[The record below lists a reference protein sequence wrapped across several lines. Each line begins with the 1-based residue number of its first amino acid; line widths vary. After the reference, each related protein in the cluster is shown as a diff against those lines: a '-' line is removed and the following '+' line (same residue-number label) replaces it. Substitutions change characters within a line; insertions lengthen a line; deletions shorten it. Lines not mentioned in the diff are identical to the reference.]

1 METVFPIFFVLF
13 IFIITYVVVSASRK
27 SDAVVLKSKYSSL
40 SSWSSFLIIIAIF
53 ALAGL
58 TITSI
63 GVTIDRNSTDG
74 GSESVADGFTIE
86 DYEVILNVDKDYSID
101 VTENITVNFT
111 EAGHHGIYK
120 FIPYWLQYTDK
131 NGDTQSRKA
140 IVSDIT
146 SDEQFSL
153 DRVKKKERIRIGSPN
168 TTLPTGLHDYSIHYT
183 YDMGGDIYDGFDE
196 FIFHAFGDYWGT
208 RINNARVVIIL
219 PDDVDGSEIRFF
231 ADKKRK
237 NDITDQIITNVSGNT
252 ITAEVKADYNLRKAL
267 TVDVVLPDGFF
278 NDSELDAENY
288 GYSSLILCMIC
299 VLFALMSFVLWL
311 RYGKDLPDVPETVEF
326 YPPAGL
332 DAAELG
338 YIHKADTGKK
348 LTVATIIS
356 LASKEYIKISENS
369 DKTDITITRNVGLSF
384 DKAINREIKIVKLKD
399 FDADTAGADTEAIN
413 FMNTNFHSK
422 KTKDVVIRDN
432 IDQTIANISFLLKN
446 DYLKIESDTINDYT
460 DEAVKNIRKD
470 IEKKNKKEV
479 TFTEIEEKV
488 FNALFEE
495 KDEVVLSEHKTFYT
509 VFSDVANIVRNKYD
523 DIINDIDAHKAT
535 VISALWLII
544 CIALW
549 GIAYCFIKDLNPALS
564 FVYLV
569 GYAANVI
576 SLVFTIMM
584 KRKTQLGEELTA
596 KINGFKNYI
605 EVARKDQIEMLV
617 EENPNYFYDILPYAY
632 VLDVSK
638 KWVEKFENIPIPVK
652 DSGSFDYMD
661 IDVFDNISS
670 SVYVPSSGGGGGGCG
685 GGCSSCGGGC
695 SSCGGGG
702 SW

>member
-1 METVFPIFFVLF
+1 MDFIFPILF
-13 IFIITYVVVSASRK
+13 IFIITYVVVSTSRK

-40 SSWSSFLIIIAIF
+40 SIWSGLLIFIAIF

-63 GVTIDRNSTDG
+63 AVTIDRNSTDG

-111 EAGHHGIYK
+111 ESGHHGIYK
-120 FIPYWLQYTDK
+120 FIPSWLQYTDK

-153 DRVKKKERIRIGSPN
+153 DRVKNKDRIRIGSPN
-168 TTLPTGLHDYSIHYT
+168 TTLPVGTHDYSIHYT

-208 RINNARVVIIL
+208 RINNARVVIVL

-237 NDITDQIITNVSGNT
+237 KDITDQVITSVSSNT
-252 ITAEVKADYNLRKAL
+252 IIAEVKADYNLRKAL
-267 TVDVVLPDGFF
+267 TVDVVLPEGFF
-278 NDSELDAENY
+278 NASKSDAENY
-288 GYSSLILCMIC
+288 GYSSFILCMIC
-299 VLFALMSFVLWL
+299 VLFALLSFVLWL

-332 DAAELG
+332 DVAELG

-369 DKTDITITRNVGLSF
+369 DKTDVTITRNVGLTF
-384 DKAINREIKIVKLKD
+384 DKAIDRTVILAKLKD
-399 FDADTAGADTEAIN
+399 FDPNTSGADQESIN
-413 FMNTNFHSK
+413 FMNNNFHNK
-422 KTKDVVIRDN
+422 KTTEVFIKDN
-432 IDQTIANISFLLKN
+432 IDQTLASISFLIKN
-446 DYLKIESDTINDYT
+446 EYLKIESDTINDYT
-460 DEAVKNIRKD
+460 DEAIKNIRKD
-470 IEKKNKKEV
+470 IEKKNKKDV
-479 TFTEIEEKV
+479 NFTEIEEKV

-495 KDEVVLSEHKTFYT
+495 KDEVVLSEHKTFYK

-544 CIALW
+544 CIVLW
-549 GIAYCFIKDLNPALS
+549 GIAYCFIKDLNPTLS

-569 GYAANVI
+569 GYAANII
-576 SLVFTIMM
+576 SLVFTILM

-652 DSGSFDYMD
+652 DSGSFDYTN

-670 SVYVPSSGGGGGGCG
+670 SVYVPSSGGGGGCG